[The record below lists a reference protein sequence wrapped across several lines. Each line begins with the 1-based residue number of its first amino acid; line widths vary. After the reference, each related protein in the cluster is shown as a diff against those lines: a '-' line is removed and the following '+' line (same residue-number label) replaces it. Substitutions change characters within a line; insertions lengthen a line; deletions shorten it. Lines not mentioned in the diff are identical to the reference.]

1 MSSNSLTDMP
11 VMGSKHLKSMPMAM
25 LNEKQAKHNHGQ
37 TLGRLA
43 ERGGICP
50 AEALAIMDGLG
61 WGVVK
66 VCEENDLL
74 LSRRVEAFSR
84 RIGAKE

>member
-1 MSSNSLTDMP
+1 MISNSLTDMP

-25 LNEKQAKHNHGQ
+25 LNEKQAKYNHGQ

-43 ERGGICP
+43 DRGGICP
-50 AEALAIMDGLG
+50 SEALAIMDGLG
-61 WGVVK
+61 WGTVK

-74 LSRRVEAFSR
+74 LLKRVEAFSR
-84 RIGAKE
+84 RSEVKE